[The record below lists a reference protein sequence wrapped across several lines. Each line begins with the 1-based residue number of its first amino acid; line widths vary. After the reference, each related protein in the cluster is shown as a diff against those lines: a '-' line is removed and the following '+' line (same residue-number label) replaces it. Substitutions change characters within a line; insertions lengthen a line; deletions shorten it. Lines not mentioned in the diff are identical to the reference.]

1 MFNPR
6 EPFKEKKMKKA
17 RVFMLCLAL
26 ALAGAAVSTP
36 AYAAYP
42 TKAIQF
48 IIPFGAGGGA
58 DIEGRLLSK
67 EMSKILGVPVVP
79 INKPGAG
86 GAVTYTYVKN
96 SKPDGHTIAWTSTSV
111 LVTTN
116 IGNVP
121 FKYNALDHIGRVEVQ
136 PLPFTVKSTSKWKTF
151 KDFVGDCKKNPNK
164 YKVALPSIGSSTHLA
179 AATLLGQAG
188 CKAII
193 LPTGIKRRNSS
204 LLSGEADAMNAP
216 LTGTIRLAK
225 AGKFRI
231 LVIPGSKR
239 NSVIPDVPT
248 MKDLGYNYP
257 HVDFF
262 RGLAVAKGT
271 PHGIKAQIAD
281 AMMRAARSS
290 AFTKF
295 AKAKGFTVAP
305 LGPVAM
311 KEYLAKQ
318 NSLVASAM
326 KKLGLYQS
334 KRKKK

>member
-1 MFNPR
+1 
-6 EPFKEKKMKKA
+6 MKKLFTFCLG
-17 RVFMLCLAL
+17 VFFMLTLMGYTGSAQ
-26 ALAGAAVSTP
+26 
-36 AYAAYP
+36 AAYP

-86 GAVTYTYVKN
+86 GAVTFTYVKN
-96 SKPDGHTIAWTSTSV
+96 SKPDGHTIAWTSTSI
-111 LVTTN
+111 LTTTN

-121 FKYNALDHIGRVEVQ
+121 FKWDAMDHIGRVEIQ

-151 KDFVGDCKKNPNK
+151 KDFTNDCKKKPNTL
-164 YKVALPSIGSSTHLA
+164 KVALPSIGSSTHLS

-204 LLSGEADAMNAP
+204 LLSGEADAMDAP

-231 LVIPGSKR
+231 LVIPGTKR

-248 MKDLGYNYP
+248 MKDLGYNYL

-281 AMMRAARSS
+281 AMMRAARSN

-295 AKAKGFTVAP
+295 AKKKGFTVAP
-305 LGPVAM
+305 LGPVGM
-311 KEYLAKQ
+311 TNYLTEQ
-318 NSLVASAM
+318 NKRVAASM

>member
-1 MFNPR
+1 
-6 EPFKEKKMKKA
+6 MKKTH
-17 RVFMLCLAL
+17 FLSLGLAAIMFL
-26 ALAGAAVSTP
+26 TFGTAPTF
-36 AYAAYP
+36 AAYP
-42 TKAIQF
+42 TKAIKF

-86 GAVTYTYVKN
+86 GAVTFTFVKN
-96 SKPDGHTIAWTSTSV
+96 SKPDGHTIAWTSTSI
-111 LVTTN
+111 LTTTN

-121 FKYNALDHIGRVEVQ
+121 FKWNALDQVGRVEIQ
-136 PLPFTVKSTSKWKTF
+136 PLPFTVNAKSKWKTF
-151 KDFVGDCKKNPNK
+151 KDFTDDCKKSPNTL
-164 YKVALPSIGSSTHLA
+164 KVAVPSIGSSTHLS

-188 CKAII
+188 CKVII

-204 LLSGEADAMNAP
+204 LLSGESNAMDAP

-231 LVIPGSKR
+231 LAIPGSKR
-239 NSVIPDVPT
+239 NSVIPNVPT
-248 MKDLGYNYP
+248 MKDLGYDYP

-271 PHGIKAQIAD
+271 PIKIKATIAD
-281 AMMRAARSS
+281 AMMRAARSK
-290 AFTKF
+290 AFTAF
-295 AKAKGFTVAP
+295 AKKKGFTIAP
-305 LGPVAM
+305 LGPVEMTA
-311 KEYLAKQ
+311 YLTKQ
-318 NSLVASAM
+318 NKLVESSM

-334 KRKKK
+334 KRKK

>member
-1 MFNPR
+1 
-6 EPFKEKKMKKA
+6 MKKIFA
-17 RVFMLCLAL
+17 FGLGMIFMLTLMGFADS
-26 ALAGAAVSTP
+26 AQAEFPSKP
-36 AYAAYP
+36 I
-42 TKAIQF
+42 KF

-67 EMSKILGVPVVP
+67 EMSKILKVPVVP

-111 LVTTN
+111 LTTTN

-121 FKYNALDHIGRVEVQ
+121 FKYDALDHIGRVEIQ
-136 PLPFTVKSTSKWKTF
+136 PLPFSVKSTSKWKTF
-151 KDFVGDCKKNPNK
+151 KGFVNDCKKKPNTL
-164 YKVALPSIGSSTHLA
+164 KVALPSIGSSTHLS

-204 LLSGEADAMNAP
+204 LLSGEADAMDAP

-231 LVIPGSKR
+231 LVIPGTKR
-239 NSVIPDVPT
+239 NSVIPNVPT
-248 MKDLGYNYP
+248 MKDLGYNYL

-271 PHGIKAQIAD
+271 PPLVKAKIAD
-281 AMMRAARSS
+281 AMMRAARSK
-290 AFTKF
+290 AFSKF
-295 AKAKGFTVAP
+295 AKKKGFTIAP
-305 LGPVAM
+305 LGPVGMTNYLTDQNKRVEASM
-311 KEYLAKQ
+311 KR
-318 NSLVASAM
+318 
-326 KKLGLYQS
+326 LGLYQS
-334 KRKKK
+334 KKKK

>member
-1 MFNPR
+1 
-6 EPFKEKKMKKA
+6 MKKLLA
-17 RVFMLCLAL
+17 ISLGMLFMI
-26 ALAGAAVSTP
+26 AVLGYSSP
-36 AYAAYP
+36 AQAAYP
-42 TKAIQF
+42 TKAIEF

-86 GAVTYTYVKN
+86 GAVTFTHVKN
-96 SKPDGHTIAWTSTSV
+96 SKPDGHTIAWTSTSI
-111 LVTTN
+111 LTTTN

-121 FKYNALDHIGRVEVQ
+121 FKWDAMDHVGRVEIQ
-136 PLPFTVKSTSKWKTF
+136 PLPFTVNAKSKWKTF
-151 KDFVGDCKKNPNK
+151 KDFTDDCNKRPNTL
-164 YKVALPSIGSSTHLA
+164 KVAVPSIGSSTHLA

-188 CKAII
+188 CKVII

-204 LLSGEADAMNAP
+204 LLSGEADAMDAP

-239 NSVIPDVPT
+239 NPVIPDVPS
-248 MKDLGYNYP
+248 MKDLGYDYP

-271 PHGIKAQIAD
+271 PKAIKDKIAD
-281 AMMRAARSS
+281 AMMKAAKSK
-290 AFTKF
+290 AFMNF
-295 AKAKGFTVAP
+295 AKQKGFTVAP
-305 LGPVAM
+305 M
-311 KEYLAKQ
+311 KSAEMTDYLTEQ
-318 NSLVASAM
+318 NKLVEASM

-334 KRKKK
+334 KRKK

>member
-1 MFNPR
+1 
-6 EPFKEKKMKKA
+6 MKKLL
-17 RVFMLCLAL
+17 VISIGILFMFTVL
-26 ALAGAAVSTP
+26 GYSNP
-36 AYAAYP
+36 AQAAYP
-42 TKAIQF
+42 KKAIEF

-67 EMSKILGVPVVP
+67 EMSKVLGVPVVP

-86 GAVTYTYVKN
+86 GAVTFTYVKN
-96 SKPDGHTIAWTSTSV
+96 SKPDGHTIAWTSTSI
-111 LVTTN
+111 LTTTN

-121 FKYNALDHIGRVEVQ
+121 FKWDAMDHVGRVEIQ
-136 PLPFTVKSTSKWKTF
+136 PLPFTVNAKSKWKTF
-151 KDFVGDCKKNPNK
+151 KDFTNDCNKRPNSL
-164 YKVALPSIGSSTHLA
+164 KVAVPSIGSSTHLA

-204 LLSGEADAMNAP
+204 LLSGEADAMDAP

-239 NSVIPDVPT
+239 NSVIPDVPS

-271 PHGIKAQIAD
+271 PKKIKDQIAN
-281 AMMRAARSS
+281 AMMMAARSK
-290 AFTKF
+290 AFMAF
-295 AKAKGFTVAP
+295 AKKKGFTVAP
-305 LGPVAM
+305 LGPAKM
-311 KEYLAKQ
+311 TAYLTDQ
-318 NSLVASAM
+318 NKIVEASM
-326 KKLGLYQS
+326 KKLGLFQS
-334 KRKKK
+334 KRKK

>member
-1 MFNPR
+1 
-6 EPFKEKKMKKA
+6 MKKLFVYGVG
-17 RVFMLCLAL
+17 VFFVFAL
-26 ALAGAAVSTP
+26 MGHMNP
-36 AYAAYP
+36 AQAAYP

-86 GAVTYTYVKN
+86 GAVTFTYVKN
-96 SKPDGHTIAWTSTSV
+96 SKPDGHTIAWTSTSI
-111 LVTTN
+111 LTTTN

-121 FKYNALDHIGRVEVQ
+121 FKWNALDHIGRVEIQ
-136 PLPFTVKSTSKWKTF
+136 PLPFTVKASSKWKTF
-151 KDFVGDCKKNPNK
+151 KDFVTDCKKNPNTL
-164 YKVALPSIGSSTHLA
+164 KVALPSIGSSTHVS

-204 LLSGEADAMNAP
+204 LLSGESDAMDAP

-239 NSVIPDVPT
+239 NSVIPNVPT
-248 MKDLGYNYP
+248 MKDLGYN
-257 HVDFF
+257 
-262 RGLAVAKGT
+262 
-271 PHGIKAQIAD
+271 
-281 AMMRAARSS
+281 
-290 AFTKF
+290 
-295 AKAKGFTVAP
+295 
-305 LGPVAM
+305 
-311 KEYLAKQ
+311 
-318 NSLVASAM
+318 
-326 KKLGLYQS
+326 
-334 KRKKK
+334 